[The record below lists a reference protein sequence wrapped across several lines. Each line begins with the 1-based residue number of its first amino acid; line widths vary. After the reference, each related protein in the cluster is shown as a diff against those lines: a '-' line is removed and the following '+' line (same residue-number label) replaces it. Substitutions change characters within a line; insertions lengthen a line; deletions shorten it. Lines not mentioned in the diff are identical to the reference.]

1 MSDVLCSFEINFEK
15 SDVVFNALTKK
26 VLPES
31 IAMELLETER
41 EGHKLYEKLTEER
54 IVGSKSI
61 WDTIN
66 KRKLSTFANNK
77 KVVNVKIRNQ
87 LIKKKTERKLM
98 SLYTIASRSRP
109 DVDLPSYLGK
119 WEFLAVPRSIF
130 TEEGDLIR
138 SKDKSKITSEML
150 EWLLIENIAKSDDS
164 NYKVIVFD
172 GMVVGNKIVKK
183 KMKLK
188 SC

>member
-1 MSDVLCSFEINFEK
+1 M
-15 SDVVFNALTKK
+15 
-26 VLPES
+26 LPES

-109 DVDLPSYLGK
+109 DVDLPGYLGK
-119 WEFLAVPRSIF
+119 WEFLAVPNQSLQR
-130 TEEGDLIR
+130 
-138 SKDKSKITSEML
+138 
-150 EWLLIENIAKSDDS
+150 
-164 NYKVIVFD
+164 KVI
-172 GMVVGNKIVKK
+172 
-183 KMKLK
+183 
-188 SC
+188 